1 VAAAGLYE
9 DLRPVRF
16 HLESARPGK
25 AVVAQQIGQQVL
37 G

>member
-1 VAAAGLYE
+1 LYE

-16 HLESARPGK
+16 LLESAQIGK
-25 AVVAQQIGQQVL
+25 GVVARQIGQQVL

>member
-16 HLESARPGK
+16 LVESARIGK
-25 AVVAQQIGQQVL
+25 AVVARQVGQQVF

>member
-1 VAAAGLYE
+1 MAAAGLYE

-16 HLESARPGK
+16 LLESARTGK
-25 AVVAQQIGQQVL
+25 AVVARQIGQQVL